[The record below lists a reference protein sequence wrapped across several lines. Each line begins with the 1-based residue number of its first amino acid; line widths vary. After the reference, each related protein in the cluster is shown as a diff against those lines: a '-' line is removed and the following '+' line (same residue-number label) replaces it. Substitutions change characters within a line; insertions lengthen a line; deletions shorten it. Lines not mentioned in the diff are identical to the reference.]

1 MILVTGAGGNV
12 GAELVKKLRGAGVKF
27 RAGYY
32 SATKAEEAK
41 RTGVDGVALDFAKPE
56 TLRPAL
62 RGVDKVF
69 LISGNVPR
77 QDELEMNVVR
87 EAKREGVRQIVKSS
101 VWGAESE
108 AFLFAKL
115 HRPVEREIVASGIS
129 YTFLRPTGYMQ
140 NMSNFYAETIK
151 TRGAFHLPTRDA
163 RVSHIDVRDIASVA
177 AKVLTES
184 GHEGKAYDLSGPEA
198 LTYTQIAE
206 KLSAAIGKKVSY
218 IALSDADFKK
228 AMVSSGAPEAVA
240 DAMIELFHYYI
251 SGQASRISPAVRQI
265 TGKEPLSFEQY
276 ARDFASSFRQDA
288 QAAG

>member
-87 EAKREGVRQIVKSS
+87 EAKRDVSGRVGSSRRRRDENRRIKST
-101 VWGAESE
+101 
-108 AFLFAKL
+108 
-115 HRPVEREIVASGIS
+115 IS
-129 YTFLRPTGYMQ
+129 
-140 NMSNFYAETIK
+140 A
-151 TRGAFHLPTRDA
+151 
-163 RVSHIDVRDIASVA
+163 
-177 AKVLTES
+177 
-184 GHEGKAYDLSGPEA
+184 
-198 LTYTQIAE
+198 
-206 KLSAAIGKKVSY
+206 
-218 IALSDADFKK
+218 
-228 AMVSSGAPEAVA
+228 
-240 DAMIELFHYYI
+240 
-251 SGQASRISPAVRQI
+251 
-265 TGKEPLSFEQY
+265 
-276 ARDFASSFRQDA
+276 
-288 QAAG
+288 